1 MLFFTQILN
10 IVFSSKSHFYYTVYV
25 IAYLFIDLLRENES
39 VKVCGASYN
48 STYQFYLKTPYK
60 KTH

>member
-25 IAYLFIDLLRENES
+25 IAYLFIDLLREN
-39 VKVCGASYN
+39 
-48 STYQFYLKTPYK
+48 
-60 KTH
+60 